1 MSEIEL
7 KKQKAF
13 QLIQE
18 VDDENIIEE
27 VVKFLQE
34 KKHTLSANEIFSKIS
49 SRYDNTLRKLAK

>member
-27 VVKFLQE
+27 VVRFLQE
-34 KKHTLSANEIFSKIS
+34 KKHTLTAEQIFSKVS
-49 SRYDNTLRKLAK
+49 TKYDNTLRKLAQ

>member
-1 MSEIEL
+1 MSELEL

-18 VDDENIIEE
+18 VEDENLIEE

-34 KKHTLSANEIFSKIS
+34 KKHTLTAEQIFTKVS
-49 SRYDNTLRKLAK
+49 SRYDNTLRKLAQ

>member
-34 KKHTLSANEIFSKIS
+34 KKHTLTAEQIFSKIS
-49 SRYDNTLRKLAK
+49 SRYDNTLRKLAQ

>member
-18 VDDENIIEE
+18 VNDENIIEE

>member
-1 MSEIEL
+1 MSEIEI

-34 KKHTLSANEIFSKIS
+34 KKQTLSANEIFSKIS
-49 SRYDNTLRKLAK
+49 SSYDNTLRKLAK

>member
-1 MSEIEL
+1 MSELEL

-18 VDDENIIEE
+18 VDDENLIEE

-34 KKHTLSANEIFSKIS
+34 KKHTLTAEQIFTKVS
-49 SRYDNTLRKLAK
+49 SRYDNTLRKLAQ

>member
-18 VDDENIIEE
+18 VEDENLIEE

-34 KKHTLSANEIFSKIS
+34 KKHTLTAEQIFTKVS
-49 SRYDNTLRKLAK
+49 SRYDNTLRKLAQ

>member
-1 MSEIEL
+1 MSEIEI
-7 KKQKAF
+7 KKQKSF

-34 KKHTLSANEIFSKIS
+34 KKQTLSANEIFSKIS
-49 SRYDNTLRKLAK
+49 SSYDNTLRKLAK

>member
-1 MSEIEL
+1 MSEIEM

-18 VDDENIIEE
+18 VEDEHLIEE

-34 KKHTLSANEIFSKIS
+34 KKHVLSADEIFSKIS
-49 SRYDNTLRKLAK
+49 SRYDNTLRKLAQ

>member
-1 MSEIEL
+1 MSELEL

-18 VDDENIIEE
+18 VEDENLIEE

-34 KKHTLSANEIFSKIS
+34 KKHTLTAEKIFTKVS
-49 SRYDNTLRKLAK
+49 SRYDNTLRKLAQ

>member
-18 VDDENIIEE
+18 VDDENLIEE

-34 KKHTLSANEIFSKIS
+34 KKHTLTAEQIFTKVS
-49 SRYDNTLRKLAK
+49 SRYDNTLRKLAQ

>member
-18 VDDENIIEE
+18 VDDENLIEE

-34 KKHTLSANEIFSKIS
+34 KKHTLTAEQIFTKVS

>member
-18 VDDENIIEE
+18 VEDEYLIEE

-34 KKHTLSANEIFSKIS
+34 KKHTLTAEQIFTKVS

>member
-18 VDDENIIEE
+18 FDDENIIEE

-34 KKHTLSANEIFSKIS
+34 KKHTLTAEQIFTKVS

>member
-18 VDDENIIEE
+18 VEDEYLIEE

-34 KKHTLSANEIFSKIS
+34 KKHTLTAEQIFTKVS
-49 SRYDNTLRKLAK
+49 SRYDNTLRKLAQ

>member
-1 MSEIEL
+1 MSEIEI

-18 VDDENIIEE
+18 VNDENIIEE